1 MFYIVN
7 INTSVSYT
15 IMFCGA
21 FCFPDLFGVSVQR
34 STDMKLNYGK
44 TIYTFMYGGD
54 PVRVNNIVQAW
65 LTANG
70 FSLVSNFGETYYYYN
85 DAWYG
90 NRCFQYTIDGNV
102 LTIYA
107 WTIGIGKKFVML
119 DSGAYNNMA
128 GDAYK
133 QVLNSLFSQINLNC
147 PPNPAQDTGTA
158 PFAGAAQ
165 DPNMTR
171 DPGTMQN
178 PGAMQNPYAAVP
190 DSSRFVDAF
199 QSEVDARNE
208 KLCTIGFWMSIVGLL
223 LSFMGIMYG
232 VFIYILEIYFAT
244 RGLKTRKK
252 GKAIATFI
260 IAGISIL
267 IIFAQLAGL

>member
-1 MFYIVN
+1 
-7 INTSVSYT
+7 
-15 IMFCGA
+15 
-21 FCFPDLFGVSVQR
+21 
-34 STDMKLNYGK
+34 
-44 TIYTFMYGGD
+44 
-54 PVRVNNIVQAW
+54 
-65 LTANG
+65 
-70 FSLVSNFGETYYYYN
+70 
-85 DAWYG
+85 
-90 NRCFQYTIDGNV
+90 
-102 LTIYA
+102 
-107 WTIGIGKKFVML
+107 
-119 DSGAYNNMA
+119 MA

-171 DPGTMQN
+171 DPGAMQNPGVMQN

-223 LSFMGIMYG
+223 LSFVGIMYG
-232 VFIYILEIYFAT
+232 VFIYILEIYLAT

-267 IIFAQLAGL
+267 IIFAQLVGL